1 MRILII
7 TNVFGGLYNFR
18 RELVE
23 KLASENELI
32 CALPYDPRKSWF
44 DQIGCKYIEVP
55 TDRRGTN
62 PITDYKLY
70 RTYLGIVRK
79 EKPDVVLTYTVKP
92 NIYGGLAANREGVP
106 CIANITGL
114 GTGILRKTVLRRVII
129 NLYRRALR
137 KAACVFFQNAENQ
150 RFFLDENIVTG
161 KNRLIPGSGVNL
173 DRYHFEE
180 YPENDNFIRFLF
192 IGRVMKEK
200 GIDEFLKAADSLK
213 EKYPNTNYDIIGSL
227 EEENYQSILKDY
239 QERGIIQFHGPQR
252 DVHSFIKNSHATVN
266 PSYHEGMSNVLLESA
281 STGRPVIAS
290 NIPGCRETFEDGVS
304 GMAFEPR
311 NAEDLTDKLIKFI
324 ELPYEK
330 KKAMGIAGRRK
341 VEKEFDRNI
350 VIDAYMEEINKIRDA
365 LERR

>member
-32 CALPYDPRKSWF
+32 CALPDDPRKSWF
-44 DQIGCKYIEVP
+44 DEIGCKYIEVP

-79 EKPDVVLTYTVKP
+79 EKPDVVFTYTVKP
-92 NIYGGLAANREGVP
+92 NIYGGLAANREGVTYF
-106 CIANITGL
+106 ANITGL
-114 GTGILRKTVLRRVII
+114 GTGILRKTVLKRVII

-137 KAACVFFQNAENQ
+137 NAACVFFQNAENQ
-150 RFFLDENIVTG
+150 RFFVDEEIVTG
-161 KNRLIPGSGVNL
+161 KNMLIPGSGVNL
-173 DRYHFEE
+173 ERYRFEE
-180 YPENDNFIRFLF
+180 YPENGNFIRFLF

-200 GIDEFLKAADSLK
+200 GIDEFLSAVERVKTI
-213 EKYPNTNYDIIGSL
+213 YPDTQFDIVGPF
-227 EEENYQSILKDY
+227 EENKYKDVLLKY
-239 QERGIIQFHGPQR
+239 QERGIVQYYGPQT

-304 GMAFEPR
+304 GLAFEPR
-311 NAEDLTDKLIKFI
+311 NVEDLTDKLIKFI

-330 KKAMGIAGRRK
+330 KKEMGIAGRKK

-350 VIDAYMEEINKIRDA
+350 VIDAYIEEINKIRNA